1 MPNPALSLLLTRRS
15 VSANSLG
22 EPGPS
27 QAELE
32 LMLKAASR
40 VPDHKKLVPWR
51 FILFQGKNA
60 VSEDPHFLM
69 FGSDGRKDSQ
79 HQTLTRCSLWGA
91 VPTRRAAP
99 RKGVTSRLRMPLL
112 ANH

>member
-1 MPNPALSLLLTRRS
+1 MLYDAVANTHGLAIDSFKALVAPRS
-15 VSANSLG
+15 IGWISKLG
-22 EPGPS
+22 KNGN
-27 QAELE
+27 L
-32 LMLKAASR
+32 AAYS
-40 VPDHKKLVPWR
+40 
-51 FILFQGKNA
+51 FFNA

>member
-1 MPNPALSLLLTRRS
+1 MLYDAVANTHGLTIDSFKALVAPRS
-15 VSANSLG
+15 IGWISTLG
-22 EPGPS
+22 KNGIVN
-27 QAELE
+27 L
-32 LMLKAASR
+32 AAYS
-40 VPDHKKLVPWR
+40 
-51 FILFQGKNA
+51 FFNA